1 VAIEEVLPFCLGY
14 SSPIMASARPSKR
27 PISSEDND
35 NFVVEFASPE
45 EEEMALRYAKIS
57 KLAELKASTRE
68 SRHDHDQQMKNPSTS
83 TEKEK
88 PTFLTKAERQAAAL
102 AR

>member
-1 VAIEEVLPFCLGY
+1 
-14 SSPIMASARPSKR
+14 MASARPSKR
-27 PISSEDND
+27 PISSEDHA

-45 EEEMALRYAKIS
+45 EEEMALRLAKIS

-68 SRHDHDQQMKNPSTS
+68 IRDERESKTDQVKNPSAS
-83 TEKEK
+83 ADAEK

>member
-1 VAIEEVLPFCLGY
+1 
-14 SSPIMASARPSKR
+14 M
-27 PISSEDND
+27 SSEDHD

-45 EEEMALRYAKIS
+45 EEEMALRLAKIS

-68 SRHDHDQQMKNPSTS
+68 IRDESINDQMKNPSAS
-83 TEKEK
+83 TDKDK